1 MLHIIPWLFD
11 YPQLGNQWEIYSF
24 MAPFLLSSIF
34 FGITLSVFVRRRE
47 SVFLIIVFTS
57 MIFLFASGITW
68 PYDRM
73 PVIWQ
78 ILGGLIPSTWG
89 VEGFIRM
96 NTEGATISD
105 VREPFLNLWIL
116 TGIYFVTACIVYNY
130 QIWKDKKRHQIET
143 T

>member
-1 MLHIIPWLFD
+1 
-11 YPQLGNQWEIYSF
+11 
-24 MAPFLLSSIF
+24 
-34 FGITLSVFVRRRE
+34 
-47 SVFLIIVFTS
+47 

-105 VREPFLNLWIL
+105 VRGPFLNLWIL

-130 QIWKDKKRHQIET
+130 QIWKDKRRNLPQEI
-143 T
+143 